1 MEDSGPAVP
10 FGSDPTR
17 YRSYLLRLWRE
28 APSMP
33 WRCQV
38 QCVGSG
44 RVLRFDAETRL
55 FEFLEAELGHAD
67 AMPAGEGSPAMAEGQ
82 PGADGRQVGRTAYG
96 LV

>member
-1 MEDSGPAVP
+1 MEDNGPVVP
-10 FGSDPTR
+10 FGTDPTR

-28 APSMP
+28 APGTP

-44 RVLRFDAETRL
+44 RVLRFEAEARL

-67 AMPAGEGSPAMAEGQ
+67 QMPAGEGKPTIAEGQ
-82 PGADGRQVGRTAYG
+82 AGADARHVGRTAHG